1 MRILIVEDDPRHMAE
16 AVSVM
21 EAAGHEVLQATNLYE
36 AMQHLPTIETKSY
49 DGSQYVCW
57 RRDLFD
63 GVITDVHFPVS
74 DPNWELPEGT
84 QRGVDFTDDTD
95 PNTPCGITVATMCDK
110 ADLPFVICT
119 SGWHH
124 GNRYAWIWTLC
135 DVAKWTIVETLEA
148 FRVPWDENRPKEET
162 RRLNA
167 ELFTKDAPH
176 KDWAKAL
183 EYLVEKV
190 QAKSR

>member
-1 MRILIVEDDPRHMAE
+1 MRILIVEDDPQHMAE

-36 AMQHLPTIETKSY
+36 AMEHLPKIQTKSY
-49 DGSQYVCW
+49 DGSQYVYW
-57 RRDLFD
+57 MRDRFD
-63 GVITDVHFPVS
+63 GVITDVHFPPAPVS
-74 DPNWELPEGT
+74 DLPEGVE
-84 QRGVDFTDDTD
+84 RGVDCTDNTD
-95 PNTPCGITVATMCDK
+95 PNTPCGIIVATACDK
-110 ADLPFVICT
+110 TGLPFVICT

-124 GNRYAWIWTLC
+124 GNRHAWIWTLC
-135 DVAKWTIVETLEA
+135 GVAKWTIVETLEA
-148 FRVPWDENRPKEET
+148 FRVPWDESRPKEET
-162 RRLNA
+162 RKLNA

-176 KDWAKAL
+176 KDWTKAL